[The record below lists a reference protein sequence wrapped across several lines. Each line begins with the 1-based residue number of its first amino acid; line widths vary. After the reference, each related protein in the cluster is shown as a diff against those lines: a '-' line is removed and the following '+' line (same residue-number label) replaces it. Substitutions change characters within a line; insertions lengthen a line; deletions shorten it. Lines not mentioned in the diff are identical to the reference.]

1 MARKG
6 LVVVPLA
13 CLAMLLPAAGR
24 AVDPQLI
31 GTVGTN
37 DAFLITLTDPAGNA
51 VTKLDPGTYTL
62 LVHDNSSLHDF
73 HVLGPGVDVTT
84 DVDGTG
90 DQTFTLTLVEGR
102 YTFFCDPHSA
112 TMTGTVTVGNP
123 PPPPPPPSPPSPA
136 RRTLSAGVGPG
147 KALSL
152 SARTAKAGDYRI
164 TVRDR
169 SKTRNFHLVGSG
181 VNKRTSKAFV
191 GTVVWNVALVQGSY
205 RYGSDPAL
213 TGKLRVS

>member
-1 MARKG
+1 MTRKA
-6 LVVVPLA
+6 LVVA
-13 CLAMLLPAAGR
+13 ALLSVALLLLAAGR

-37 DAFLITLTDPAGNA
+37 DAFQIMLTDPAGNA

-73 HVLGPGVDVTT
+73 HLLGPGVDVTT

-90 DQTFTLTLVEGR
+90 DKTFTVTLVEGR
-102 YTFFCDPHSA
+102 YTFFCDPHVA
-112 TMTGTVTVGNP
+112 TMNGTVTVGNP
-123 PPPPPPPSPPSPA
+123 PPPPPPPSPPAPT
-136 RRTLSAGVGPG
+136 RHLLSAGVGPG

-169 SKTRNFHLVGSG
+169 SKTRNFHLVGPG
-181 VNKRTSKAFV
+181 VNKKTGKAFV
-191 GTVVWNVALVQGSY
+191 GTAVWNVALVQGSY